1 MLLFK
6 HVQGI
11 IDGRGDSLDSNH
23 DYINVADALKRI
35 GGSMDLYKRL
45 LNSFTGGNHI
55 DPLEEALNTGAME
68 EASRLIHT
76 LKGVA
81 ANLSL
86 VKLSA
91 VASEL
96 EHKVKDG
103 LDHSETFA
111 ELKNVYLITSQ
122 HIAEI
127 S

>member
-1 MLLFK
+1 MNA
-6 HVQGI
+6 HNTEYV
-11 IDGRGDSLDSNH
+11 DVN
-23 DYINVADALKRI
+23 DALKRI

-45 LNSFTGGNHI
+45 LTQFTGGDHI
-55 DPLEEALNTGAME
+55 DPLEEALSVGALD

-86 VKLSA
+86 VKLST

-96 EHKVKDG
+96 EGKVKDG
-103 LDHSETFA
+103 LDHSECLA
-111 ELKNVYLITSQ
+111 ELKNTYYETSQ
-122 HIAEI
+122 QIALI

>member
-1 MLLFK
+1 M
-6 HVQGI
+6 
-11 IDGRGDSLDSNH
+11 D
-23 DYINVADALKRI
+23 INSEEYVDVKDALKRI

-45 LNSFTGGNHI
+45 LGQFTGGDHI
-55 DPLEEALNTGAME
+55 DPLEEAFSVGAMD

-91 VASEL
+91 AASDL
-96 EHKVKDG
+96 EHKIKNDV
-103 LDHSETFA
+103 DHSESFQ
-111 ELKNVYLITSQ
+111 ELKNIYLTTSQ
-122 HIAEI
+122 EIAKI

>member
-1 MLLFK
+1 MDINK
-6 HVQGI
+6 EYVDVQ
-11 IDGRGDSLDSNH
+11 
-23 DYINVADALKRI
+23 DALKRI

-45 LNSFTGGNHI
+45 LNQFTGGDHI

-68 EASRLIHT
+68 DASRMIHT

-91 VASEL
+91 TASEL
-96 EHKVKDG
+96 EHKVKNG
-103 LDHSETFA
+103 LDHSDAFA
-111 ELKNVYLITSQ
+111 ELKNAYYETSQ
-122 HIAEI
+122 QIVNI